1 MLNKNLL
8 IEVRTEELPPKNLK
22 NLRDNL
28 VAGIKKGLQKQSLS
42 HSNVIGF
49 ATPRRLAVI
58 VEQLADRQPN
68 QNVERRGPALAAA
81 LDENNEPSKALLG
94 FARSC
99 GVENIDDLEKRTS
112 EKGTWFYFS
121 EEKTGASVGDLIP
134 SIIEQTIKALPIERR
149 MRWGSSRSEF
159 VRPVQSFI
167 LLYGN
172 EVIPMNLLDHEAG
185 NKTVGHRFMSEGQ
198 VVIKTADSYAATL
211 RSHSVIVDFEERVES
226 IRAQIGEI
234 GRTLEANVV
243 IDEKLLEEVAA
254 LVEWP
259 VVLSGNFDPSF
270 LAVPEEALI
279 SAMKEHQRYFHVTDA
294 NNKLLP
300 RFVTVSNI
308 ESKDPN
314 AVVKG
319 NERVIAPRL
328 SDAAFFF
335 SQDKKTDLESMLPRL
350 DQVIFQND
358 LGTYKQKVERISNL
372 AGLIAGRL
380 GANVEA
386 ATRAGMLC
394 KSDLVTDM
402 VNEFPDLQGL
412 MGGYYAQYAGETND
426 VSEAIADH
434 YLPIQSGG
442 NLPRSVVGCCV
453 SIADKLDTLTGLF
466 GIGQPPTGSR
476 DPFALRRQ
484 TLGVIRM
491 CIENNFDID
500 IKSLVKDAAELHQKN
515 FEADD
520 VSSYLLDRL
529 ETWYLDQNI
538 DASLFNA
545 IRHSKRGVVS
555 LAQNHSDLLAL
566 QEFSLQPAAE
576 GLVAA
581 NKRVANILKNV
592 DSGTLPSVNR
602 ALFEAPIEDQLYTE
616 VEKIQ
621 SKVIETPEF
630 TSRLALLGELQANI
644 DQYFELVMVNCE
656 DTETRDN
663 RLATLLSLRQLF
675 LSVAD
680 FSLLQL

>member
-243 IDEKLLEEVAA
+243 IDEETIGG
-254 LVEWP
+254 
-259 VVLSGNFDPSF
+259 SS
-270 LAVPEEALI
+270 
-279 SAMKEHQRYFHVTDA
+279 
-294 NNKLLP
+294 
-300 RFVTVSNI
+300 RF
-308 ESKDPN
+308 
-314 AVVKG
+314 G
-319 NERVIAPRL
+319 
-328 SDAAFFF
+328 
-335 SQDKKTDLESMLPRL
+335 
-350 DQVIFQND
+350 
-358 LGTYKQKVERISNL
+358 
-372 AGLIAGRL
+372 
-380 GANVEA
+380 
-386 ATRAGMLC
+386 
-394 KSDLVTDM
+394 
-402 VNEFPDLQGL
+402 
-412 MGGYYAQYAGETND
+412 
-426 VSEAIADH
+426 
-434 YLPIQSGG
+434 
-442 NLPRSVVGCCV
+442 
-453 SIADKLDTLTGLF
+453 
-466 GIGQPPTGSR
+466 
-476 DPFALRRQ
+476 
-484 TLGVIRM
+484 
-491 CIENNFDID
+491 
-500 IKSLVKDAAELHQKN
+500 
-515 FEADD
+515 
-520 VSSYLLDRL
+520 
-529 ETWYLDQNI
+529 
-538 DASLFNA
+538 
-545 IRHSKRGVVS
+545 
-555 LAQNHSDLLAL
+555 
-566 QEFSLQPAAE
+566 
-576 GLVAA
+576 
-581 NKRVANILKNV
+581 
-592 DSGTLPSVNR
+592 
-602 ALFEAPIEDQLYTE
+602 
-616 VEKIQ
+616 
-621 SKVIETPEF
+621 
-630 TSRLALLGELQANI
+630 
-644 DQYFELVMVNCE
+644 
-656 DTETRDN
+656 
-663 RLATLLSLRQLF
+663 
-675 LSVAD
+675 
-680 FSLLQL
+680 

>member
-22 NLRDNL
+22 NLRDNF
-28 VAGIKKGLQKQSLS
+28 VAGIESGLKKQGLAHL
-42 HSNVIGF
+42 NVIGY

-58 VEQLADRQPN
+58 VEELADRQPN
-68 QNVERRGPALAAA
+68 QLVERRGPALAAA
-81 LDENNEPSKALLG
+81 LDENNKPSKALLG

-99 GVENIDDLEKRTS
+99 GVENIDDLERRTS
-112 EKGTWFYFS
+112 EKGTWFYFT
-121 EEKTGASVGDLIP
+121 EEKTGASVSDLVP
-134 SIIEQTIKALPIERR
+134 AIIEQTIKALPIERR

-167 LLYGN
+167 LLYGDV
-172 EVIPMNLLDHEAG
+172 VIPMNLLDHEAG
-185 NKTVGHRFMSEGQ
+185 NRTSGHRFMSEGE
-198 VVIKTADSYAATL
+198 VVIKSADSYSATL

-226 IRAQIGEI
+226 IRTQIREI
-234 GRTLEANVV
+234 GKTLDANVV
-243 IDEKLLEEVAA
+243 IDEGLLEEVAA

-259 VVLSGNFDPSF
+259 VVLSGNFDPNF
-270 LAVPEEALI
+270 LTVPEEALI

-335 SQDKKTDLESMLPRL
+335 SQDKKSDLESMLPRL
-350 DQVIFQND
+350 NQVIFQNS
-358 LGTYKQKVERISNL
+358 LGTYKQKVERISKL
-372 AGLIAGRL
+372 AGLIAERL
-380 GANVEA
+380 EADVEA

-412 MGGYYAQYAGETND
+412 MGGYYAQYAGETNE
-426 VSEAIADH
+426 VSESIADH

-442 NLPRSVVGCCV
+442 KLPRSIVGCCV

-466 GIGQPPTGSR
+466 GIGQPPTGSK

-484 TLGVIRM
+484 TLGIIRM

-500 IKSLVKDAAELHQKN
+500 IKRLVKDATELHQKD

-520 VSSYLLDRL
+520 VFTYLLDRL
-529 ETWYLDQNI
+529 ETWYLDQDI

-545 IRHSKRGVVS
+545 IRHSKKGVIS

-566 QEFSLQPAAE
+566 QEFALQSSAQD
-576 GLVAA
+576 LVAA
-581 NKRVANILKNV
+581 NRRVANILKKV
-592 DSGTLPSVNR
+592 DLDTLPSVNR
-602 ALFEAPIEDQLYTE
+602 SLFETPIEDQLYTE
-616 VEKIQ
+616 VETIQ
-621 SKVIETPEF
+621 SKITMTPEF
-630 TSRLALLGELQANI
+630 ASRLELLGELQANI
-644 DQYFELVMVNCE
+644 DQYFELVLVNCE
-656 DTETRDN
+656 DSETRNN

-675 LSVAD
+675 LGVAD

>member
-42 HSNVIGF
+42 HTNVIGF

-172 EVIPMNLLDHEAG
+172 EVIPMDLLDHEAG

-234 GRTLEANVV
+234 GRTLGANVV
-243 IDEKLLEEVAA
+243 VDEKLLEEVAA

-386 ATRAGMLC
+386 ATRAGML
-394 KSDLVTDM
+394 
-402 VNEFPDLQGL
+402 
-412 MGGYYAQYAGETND
+412 
-426 VSEAIADH
+426 
-434 YLPIQSGG
+434 
-442 NLPRSVVGCCV
+442 
-453 SIADKLDTLTGLF
+453 
-466 GIGQPPTGSR
+466 
-476 DPFALRRQ
+476 
-484 TLGVIRM
+484 
-491 CIENNFDID
+491 
-500 IKSLVKDAAELHQKN
+500 
-515 FEADD
+515 
-520 VSSYLLDRL
+520 
-529 ETWYLDQNI
+529 
-538 DASLFNA
+538 
-545 IRHSKRGVVS
+545 
-555 LAQNHSDLLAL
+555 
-566 QEFSLQPAAE
+566 
-576 GLVAA
+576 
-581 NKRVANILKNV
+581 
-592 DSGTLPSVNR
+592 
-602 ALFEAPIEDQLYTE
+602 
-616 VEKIQ
+616 
-621 SKVIETPEF
+621 
-630 TSRLALLGELQANI
+630 
-644 DQYFELVMVNCE
+644 
-656 DTETRDN
+656 
-663 RLATLLSLRQLF
+663 
-675 LSVAD
+675 
-680 FSLLQL
+680 